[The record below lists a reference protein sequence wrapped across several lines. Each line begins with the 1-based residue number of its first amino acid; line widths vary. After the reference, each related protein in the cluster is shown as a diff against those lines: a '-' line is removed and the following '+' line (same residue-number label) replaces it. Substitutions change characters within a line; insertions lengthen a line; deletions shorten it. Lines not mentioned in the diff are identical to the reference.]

1 MKIGVLELQ
10 SDKTF
15 GMPSKPGKPLVEPH
29 VKPHSQSGRM
39 GNTSIVISLLV

>member
-39 GNTSIVISLLV
+39 ATLALLYSY